1 MHLGDRTGRLGVGQ
15 ILALP
20 GRADRP
26 RDVVEDGL
34 VDVDATDVVVTA
46 GFAAHLETTVGL
58 SQHRRVEGAA
68 AEIVDTDMIAW
79 GEAVLRR
86 VVSRGCHRL
95 RKEPDVGEA
104 GEPSGLFHQVLAV
117 TGPGGGAGQHHM
129 ARRLRFTLGDFTDD
143 KSDHVGDEVGYL
155 HRRVGESYRHVIA
168 EPALELPCHP
178 GRIGYGT
185 PFRGLT
191 DQHYSVV
198 TQEQYGRYRPRAF
211 AEVDDLSPPVPPDRG
226 RGERGPDV
234 DAEGIG
240 HEAAAKASIVGS
252 ASERGAQRRTPP
264 GYTVIV
270 RWSS

>member
-1 MHLGDRTGRLGVGQ
+1 MHLGDRTCRLGVGQ

-26 RDVVEDGL
+26 RDVVEYGL
-34 VDVDATDVVVTA
+34 VDVDATEVVVTA

-68 AEIVDTDMIAW
+68 AEIVDTDTIAW

-95 RKEPDVGEA
+95 GKEPDVGEA
-104 GEPSGLFHQVLAV
+104 GEPGGLFHQVLAV

-129 ARRLRFTLGDFTDD
+129 AWCLRLTLGDLVDD
-143 KSDHVGDEVGYL
+143 KSDHVGDEVGYF
-155 HRRVGESYRHVIA
+155 HPRVGESYRHVIA
-168 EPALELPCHP
+168 EPAFELPRHP

-185 PFRGLT
+185 SFRGLT
-191 DQHYSVV
+191 DQHHSVV
-198 TQEQYGRYRPRAF
+198 TEEQYGRYRPRAF

-240 HEAAAKASIVGS
+240 HSAWVMRWRPKRAS
-252 ASERGAQRRTPP
+252 
-264 GYTVIV
+264 
-270 RWSS
+270 